1 MGDNCCGCDFRDDCD
16 KPEKKDEPTE
26 ECVCEE
32 CGCDPCECEDAD
44 DKKGKDKE
52 EKQFR
57 NITKITDISGNQID
71 FEAKANSI
79 KFKLPDSQNKLIE
92 FLLH

>member
-1 MGDNCCGCDFRDDCD
+1 LLPAGYYFVDLNLILEVNMGDNCCGCDFRDDCD
-16 KPEKKDEPTE
+16 KSEKKDEPTE

-52 EKQFR
+52 EK
-57 NITKITDISGNQID
+57 
-71 FEAKANSI
+71 
-79 KFKLPDSQNKLIE
+79 
-92 FLLH
+92 